1 MDIEKIEK
9 FIDAGYT
16 KAEIEALEHPD
27 TKGGDNSGKAKEPD
41 NASAEKEQGS
51 ANLENESALEKVGTS
66 MEIAAAIEALTN
78 TVSGLKET
86 VKAMQD
92 ANAGKAATD
101 KPKKDTIGEA
111 MQSFINTL

>member
-27 TKGGDNSGKAKEPD
+27 AKGGDDSGKAKEPD
-41 NASAEKEQGS
+41 NASAGEEQGNAGEKNAS
-51 ANLENESALEKVGTS
+51 AVNQSV
-66 MEIAAAIEALTN
+66 EITAAIEALTN

>member
-16 KAEIEALEHPD
+16 KAEIEALENFG
-27 TKGGDNSGKAKEPD
+27 TKGGDDSGEDKKPD
-41 NASAEKEQGS
+41 DENAGKTAP
-51 ANLENESALEKVGTS
+51 ENESKVEKAGVS
-66 MEIAAAIEALTN
+66 MEITAAIEALTN

-111 MQSFINTL
+111 MKSFIDTL

>member
-16 KAEIEALEHPD
+16 KAEIEALE
-27 TKGGDNSGKAKEPD
+27 TAGAKGADNNGKTEEPHD
-41 NASAEKEQGS
+41 ETAGKEQGRTTP
-51 ANLENESALEKVGTS
+51 ENESALEKAGASV
-66 MEIAAAIEALTN
+66 EITAAIEALTN

-101 KPKKDTIGEA
+101 KAKKDTIAET
-111 MQSFINTL
+111 MKSFIDTF